1 MVLDNEDV
9 YGNEEHCENGIST
22 KADVDDGNKISKKR
36 GGWKNKSKVQK
47 ESQIKRKKS
56 IKERRER
63 LQSDENEN
71 DVFNDAITDLDM
83 DAFDTGV
90 DSAWNTDIDQDTLVN
105 ESFEQI
111 IVDQKVK
118 ASEDICD
125 TSQSPEGN
133 DFDFEIVAKPVMT
146 DEVEAESDFSIG
158 ISEDESVT
166 VVMSFDKKLNLLRAI
181 PPTLAPPKPIS
192 GYSSEVED
200 DDETDEV
207 MPRKKKVVRS
217 YHEAIANQDEDEQR
231 KFLRR
236 RKSLEVSDEKGMID
250 RIGSETE
257 TETYADNSEVWKNSQ
272 ILEYEVDWETPL
284 NEEASDRVI
293 VDSETNIIKIGLRK
307 GMIKGS
313 RVWDKDSQEYRNQHG
328 IVNIKLKTDS
338 ERETNQGTNVK
349 EMPVVFM
356 ELDRK
361 LEGNAPEKE
370 LSAKDFG
377 KAGNSDEDSKKKDA
391 EVNSNLKESLE
402 ERRKG
407 AANDIQGQK
416 AKDEVSPEAS
426 LRERSTRE
434 RKETAL
440 QDKEEESIS
449 RESLRGRRQKA
460 EEKVMEK
467 GEKDKNILGES
478 LKERR
483 IREGEGTKQ
492 QDVEEESNSRESLRE
507 KREKAAEKII
517 EQDEKEKDSI
527 RESLRERRI
536 RKGEIA
542 QQQNLEEESNSQESL
557 RERRQ
562 RALEKVAEQEE
573 QEKGSLEESLQ
584 ERSIREGKSARQKD
598 VQERKLSEILQEG
611 RQEVKTESDRK
622 GNTGA
627 KEGPMG
633 DESSRIGLKERKTR
647 AKCEEVKGST
657 EMVSDATPPRTSKS
671 SDRKI
676 VEEVMES
683 IKGKV
688 SQYALNKEPP
698 NSFFNVLGQ
707 NAENDKG
714 AVNSQVVKDGKEDA
728 VQLNDRAMNSAAS
741 VKNPEIMAVVETMLK
756 TNLPTEHKPETA
768 EWLECVRLKETGF
781 IDKEVIGKSSIHEK
795 ITLENAFDEQLLADA
810 EALHYWDRI
819 LEIKRMRRLSVQ
831 KRKELAA
838 KSAEDM
844 EAVAH
849 SIDNNRKHLDDNA
862 IQSVPNPS
870 SGAEKDCRS
879 DSGTSK
885 ESSHSATEPK
895 KRQLSKSLSPE
906 QEKRVRESNFQQEIE
921 RLQARKV
928 DSEVGKQ
935 GDAMNE
941 EITVKPDS
949 LKDIFRDTVADLQ
962 SGAVEDSLPKGK
974 ENLTERSAEQVKK
987 EETNSKSKA
996 RKRGKGKAESKGR
1009 RDQDEATKKVPLIK
1023 VTEPSTE
1030 VFFDS
1035 EEFEIDEDD
1044 EKFIEEVLKQL
1055 EERKRERK
1063 KQRELE
1069 ELEELRAQS
1078 RMKKALVDEDDLDME
1093 VQSAVCEA
1101 DKCQESVE
1109 DRSDRI
1115 ELKDKELSNDVEEQE
1130 ALEKGNRSKKSRI
1143 DESVDGKERRHE
1155 RIFNDDDDESQLAKS
1170 NESSAGVVGK
1180 EKLYSKE
1187 TYENHDASKGG
1198 RKKRTSDEDHEDELL
1213 AVDGNGKLDAAL
1225 KGDSANVNVKDQSAV
1240 TGEDSRGRSRPRR
1253 RGESAKGVE
1262 DHEAKRNNDD
1272 SPASRAKVRMND
1284 NNGDDGVSKEMI
1296 NKEKIE
1302 NEAISPK
1309 TPSKDVET
1317 EGTMSSPRRRR
1328 KKYNENQQEQGKED
1342 EISRRLRGLEKEG
1355 KMADISSSS
1364 MIPEGKRGLND
1375 GEATQFASRGR
1386 DDSIV
1391 ERNQEKMK
1399 RREVRD
1405 KDEVKKENEKAGS
1418 RKVRRRTAE
1427 RSDRKSSSIGRENEV
1442 TDISR
1447 DQSNMHEKLI
1457 EDKSVSSREKEAGNA
1472 KRQGAERRRGKAD
1485 DNGEEYSEVEQ
1496 TTSSQAYQPEAGE
1509 EELSTNIASRNRRY
1523 QQVSLGDSDAN
1534 RPALDDSR
1542 EDCEENLKDNERS
1555 AARRE
1560 RRSAQHIPS
1569 DSKDDVKNENET
1581 SDSKHRRRRERGET
1595 DKELKRQPM
1604 KQKIDEVDYELSRD
1618 EENESKDSYS
1628 EGEKTRRGRRR
1639 RYEEKLDENP
1649 QSSDQK
1655 TESESSEKER
1665 RLLPRNR
1672 RKDRDQADDSIVDSS
1687 DAIEPPRERRR
1698 RRKIE
1703 SDKEGCVLEK
1713 GSSKTGPIDNEN
1725 IDENLMEEDIDSFDS
1740 KPRAKSSRVREQH
1753 DGEKDAKLMRDSGKM
1768 EEKAEDKPVQRRGGE
1783 RTRKQEN
1790 QSAVDGTSTNKD
1802 LNGTSSNNDE
1812 KNDKRKSKYKKNEA
1826 PVNRESETEAA
1837 NEEQAIPGTRRR
1849 RRKKQLDEENKEDA
1863 KPRERREQRKVDDE
1877 EESKLASSTRTKH
1890 PWKQEDSKD
1899 IDIEE
1904 KSEVEKNSAASRVQ
1918 QLPETSKDDI
1928 VAGKERRDENDRR
1941 YKHTK
1946 KKDEVAEREKLRASK
1961 DNDEEMVGVLR
1972 SPSSRNEWKGV
1983 GSDRSDVESRSESE
1997 KGEAEDGL
2005 SNKELGMNIN
2015 FIRLKNYPCR

>member
-1 MVLDNEDV
+1 M
-9 YGNEEHCENGIST
+9 
-22 KADVDDGNKISKKR
+22 
-36 GGWKNKSKVQK
+36 QK

-90 DSAWNTDIDQDTLVN
+90 DSAWNTDIDQETLVN

-111 IVDQKVK
+111 IVDQKEK
-118 ASEDICD
+118 ASKDICD
-125 TSQSPEGN
+125 TNQSPEGN

-146 DEVEAESDFSIG
+146 DEAEAESDFSIG

-207 MPRKKKVVRS
+207 MPRKKKAVRS

-236 RKSLEVSDEKGMID
+236 RKSLEVSDEKEMID
-250 RIGSETE
+250 KIGSETE

-328 IVNIKLKTDS
+328 IVNIKLKTGS

-356 ELDRK
+356 ESDRK
-361 LEGNAPEKE
+361 LEGNTPEKE
-370 LSAKDFG
+370 LSTRDFG

-407 AANDIQGQK
+407 AVNDIQGQK
-416 AKDEVSPEAS
+416 AKDEVSPGAS

-449 RESLRGRRQKA
+449 KESLRGRSQKA
-460 EEKVMEK
+460 EEKVTEK
-467 GEKDKNILGES
+467 GEKDKGSMGES

-483 IREGEGTKQ
+483 IRKGEGTKQ
-492 QDVEEESNSRESLRE
+492 QDVEEESNSRESLLE
-507 KREKAAEKII
+507 KRQRAAEKIT

-527 RESLRERRI
+527 GESLRERRI

-584 ERSIREGKSARQKD
+584 ERSIREGKSAKQKD
-598 VQERKLSEILQEG
+598 VEEEIKVSEILQEG
-611 RQEVKTESDRK
+611 RQGAKAESNREGK
-622 GNTGA
+622 SGA

-633 DESSRIGLKERKTR
+633 DESSSIGLKERKTQ
-647 AKCEEVKGST
+647 AKSEEVKGST
-657 EMVSDATPPRTSKS
+657 EVVSDATPSGTSKS

-683 IKGKV
+683 IKGEV
-688 SQYALNKEPP
+688 SQYALNEEPP

-707 NAENDKG
+707 NAEKDKG

-768 EWLECVRLKETGF
+768 EWLESVRLKETGF

-810 EALHYWDRI
+810 EALQYWDRI

-831 KRKELAA
+831 KKKEVAA
-838 KSAEDM
+838 KSAKDM
-844 EAVAH
+844 EEVAH

-870 SGAEKDCRS
+870 SGAKKDCRS
-879 DSGTSK
+879 DSGTGK
-885 ESSHSATEPK
+885 ESSYSATEPK

-906 QEKRVRESNFQQEIE
+906 QEKRVKESSFQQEIE

-949 LKDIFRDTVADLQ
+949 LKNIFRDNVADPQ
-962 SGAVEDSLPKGK
+962 SGAVEDSLPKSK
-974 ENLTERSAEQVKK
+974 ENRTERSGEQVKK

-996 RKRGKGKAESKGR
+996 RKKGKHKAESKGR
-1009 RDQDEATKKVPLIK
+1009 RDQDETTKKVPLIK

-1063 KQRELE
+1063 KQREME

-1101 DKCQESVE
+1101 DKYRESVE

-1115 ELKDKELSNDVEEQE
+1115 EPKDKELSNDVEEQE

-1155 RIFNDDDDESQLAKS
+1155 RILNDDDDDESQFAKS
-1170 NESSAGVVGK
+1170 NESSAGVAGK

-1213 AVDGNGKLDAAL
+1213 VGDGNGKLDAAL
-1225 KGDSANVNVKDQSAV
+1225 KGDSASVNVKNQSAV
-1240 TGEDSRGRSRPRR
+1240 RGEDSRGRPRPGR

-1272 SPASRAKVRMND
+1272 SFASRAKVRIND
-1284 NNGDDGVSKEMI
+1284 NNSDDGVSKEMI
-1296 NKEKIE
+1296 DKEKIE
-1302 NEAISPK
+1302 NEAISQK

-1317 EGTMSSPRRRR
+1317 NGTISSPRRRQ
-1328 KKYNENQQEQGKED
+1328 KKYDENQEEQGKVD
-1342 EISRRLRGLEKEG
+1342 ETPRRLRGLEKEG
-1355 KMADISSSS
+1355 KMVDISSSS
-1364 MIPEGKRGLND
+1364 MIPEEKRGFND

-1405 KDEVKKENEKAGS
+1405 KEEVKKENEKAGS

-1457 EDKSVSSREKEAGNA
+1457 EDKSISCREKEAGNA
-1472 KRQGAERRRGKAD
+1472 KRKGAERRREKAD
-1485 DNGEEYSEVEQ
+1485 DNGEEHSEVEQ
-1496 TTSSQAYQPEAGE
+1496 TTSSQTYQPEAGE

-1523 QQVSLGDSDAN
+1523 QQDSLGDSDAN

-1542 EDCEENLKDNERS
+1542 EDYEENLKDNERS

-1569 DSKDDVKNENET
+1569 DSKDDVKNENE
-1581 SDSKHRRRRERGET
+1581 SNDSKHLRRRGRGET

-1639 RYEEKLDENP
+1639 RYEEKLDDNP

-1655 TESESSEKER
+1655 IEIESSEKER
-1665 RLLPRNR
+1665 RLLRRNR

-1713 GSSKTGPIDNEN
+1713 GGSKTAPIDNEN
-1725 IDENLMEEDIDSFDS
+1725 IDENLMEEDIDSFDL
-1740 KPRAKSSRVREQH
+1740 KTRAKSSGVREQH
-1753 DGEKDAKLMRDSGKM
+1753 DGEKDAKLVRDSSKM

-1790 QSAVDGTSTNKD
+1790 QSAVDRTSTNKD

-1812 KNDKRKSKYKKNEA
+1812 KKDKRKSKYKKNEA
-1826 PVNRESETEAA
+1826 PVNRESETEAS

-1849 RRKKQLDEENKEDA
+1849 RKKKQLDEKNKEDA
-1863 KPRERREQRKVDDE
+1863 KPRERRERRRVDDE
-1877 EESKLASSTRTKH
+1877 EESNLASSTRTKR

-1941 YKHTK
+1941 YKHPK
-1946 KKDEVAEREKLRASK
+1946 KKDEVAETDKLRASK

-2015 FIRLKNYPCR
+2015 FIRLKNCPCR